1 MTRLSQ
7 ILFSASFKLLKMQ
20 ELDQSIKEASILT
33 VASLI
38 SSYGTVSLDELR
50 QAFDLIMS
58 RLANTLTQSAAL
70 KGISQLYSSNNIL
83 KGINFLSSLPVVME
97 NCFTAISRNAEE
109 IRNQAIHTLQ
119 TICKCF
125 GSTFSKAVVESSL
138 AKFRDLLK

>member
-58 RLANTLTQSAAL
+58 RLANTAL